1 MGTEIS
7 QIAVE
12 PGPEEGKYR
21 MTAVID
27 GQTYSHEITQKE
39 YDKFLATDDYH
50 RTKLFAKIFSEAEP
64 APPSGNKQRT
74 GHKKFLRP
82 FQQVPWWFLRSCIIS
97 DAITGQSVM
106 RNITMGRV
114 LISNPVLT
122 LRGMLPSGISRHR

>member
-1 MGTEIS
+1 
-7 QIAVE
+7 
-12 PGPEEGKYR
+12 

-50 RTKLFAKIFSEAEP
+50 RTKLFAKIFSEAD
-64 APPSGNKQRT
+64 
-74 GHKKFLRP
+74 LRP
-82 FQQVPWWFLRSCIIS
+82 RPETSKGLGIKILAALSAGAVVVSRSCIIS
-97 DAITGQSVM
+97 DAITGRSVM